1 MKYDN
6 KKCLHSNTSIIT
18 KEETYSVKGR
28 DIKIIAN
35 VRVCDECKKELFDA
49 ELDNENLKRVYD
61 TYRKEAG
68 LLTSEDIKSIRNNL
82 GISQETLDNLILANP
97 GSTKRYE
104 RSGIQSNIF
113 DAFLRLTKDPNA
125 VKILANLPYSN
136 LSGHEKEFLLN
147 QR

>member
-1 MKYDN
+1 MN
-6 KKCLHSNTSIIT
+6 KKCHHSNTSIIT

-35 VRVCDECKKELFDA
+35 VRVCDDCKQELFDT
-49 ELDNENLKRVYD
+49 ELDAENIKLIYN
-61 TYRKEAG
+61 TYRKEVG

-82 GISQETLDNLILANP
+82 GISQETLDNLLLANV
-97 GSTKRYE
+97 GSIKRYE
-104 RSGIQSNIF
+104 RGSIQSNIF
-113 DAFLRLTKDPNA
+113 DALLRLTRDSNA

-136 LSGHEKEFLLN
+136 LSDKEKEFLLN